1 MAELKFTEKSE
12 QVVAQAL
19 ELAAQNACPQGEP
32 RRERSEHSFL
42 RGAKTVLPS
51 GSSSSAS
58 AASIPLLS
66 SRAKRALFSSRTE

>member
-32 RRERSEHSFL
+32 RRERSEDSSL
-42 RGAKTVLPS
+42 RAAKNTVLREERAFFS
-51 GSSSSAS
+51 
-58 AASIPLLS
+58 LLS
-66 SRAKRALFSSRTE
+66 SLRERARALRF